1 MDSRQCRWAHH
12 DQAADAGITCHD
24 FPWPFTTYA
33 FTAMD
38 MGMYDTTALV
48 FTRLIGS
55 SRSDAQTVE
64 VDQRY
69 LRVYVKRADR

>member
-1 MDSRQCRWAHH
+1 
-12 DQAADAGITCHD
+12 
-24 FPWPFTTYA
+24 
-33 FTAMD
+33 MD

-69 LRVYVKRADR
+69 LRVYIKRADRWQAVATHAIPISPQP